1 MLYKTGKPGKSK
13 LETEKIP
20 LNGISDYYWYLYLF
34 QTRGK
39 NLFLL
44 KDIYWA
50 EKQFNS
56 EILIV

>member
-39 NLFLL
+39 KSIFV
-44 KDIYWA
+44 KRH
-50 EKQFNS
+50 
-56 EILIV
+56 ILSWKTI